1 MASGDVPPFGAL
13 LKRYRQEAGLT
24 QEALAAR
31 ANVSTRLVSDL
42 ERGVIVRPRV
52 ETVHLLADGLGLAG
66 GERAAFRSVA
76 RQHTD
81 RPAPTVARGGTPNT
95 MPVPR
100 TPLIG
105 RAAEEAAVV
114 GLLRRVGLRVVTLSG
129 SAGVGKTRLSLQVA
143 TALRGDFADGVVFVP
158 LAVVTDPRLVVSAIA
173 QELSVQEAG
182 DRPLLESLVACLRD
196 KNMLLLLD
204 NFEQVVSAA
213 PLVADLLI
221 ACPAVKV
228 LVTSRTVLHLYGEQE
243 FIVPPLAL
251 PSLHRLPE
259 VETLAHYE
267 SVALF
272 IQCAQLAT
280 PDFTVTRENAAA
292 VAEICVRLDG
302 LPLAIELA
310 AARVKLLPPRALLL
324 RLESRL
330 SVLIGGAQD
339 LPARQQTLRAAIDWS
354 YNQLD
359 EAVQTLFA
367 WLSVFVGGCMLDAVE
382 GVCARV
388 GGLPGDVLDGL
399 SSLVDKSLLRQEEDP
414 TSGQP
419 RFLMLETIREY
430 ARERLEQSGA
440 AGVVRAAHAG
450 YMRSLAEQ
458 AAPRLTEA
466 EQGAWLARLEMDHD
480 NLRTALRWAQES
492 DVRTEEGLRI
502 AGALW
507 RFWSRRGYL
516 SEGRRWLEAF
526 TSPGQVSAQAA
537 SVEVAAVRAT
547 ALSGAGNLATEQ
559 GDYARATGLH
569 EESLALRRDLND
581 TLGIANSFNNL
592 GNLAWLQGDAARAAV
607 WYEESLVL
615 RRHLRDTWGIATCLD
630 GLGGVAYYQGDVAR
644 AQVLYEESLALRRE
658 LGDTA
663 GLAHALG
670 NLGEV
675 VHELGDAAR
684 AQVLYEES
692 LALYRRQSDKKGTA
706 TSLVGLGRVAASQ
719 GDAARARV
727 LHEESLT
734 LHRELGNK
742 RGMAYSL
749 EGLASVVAT
758 APGIAPDALARAV
771 RHLGAAAALRTAI
784 GTALE
789 PYDRAR
795 YERTVTGIRANLGA
809 AAFAVAWTEGQAM
822 TTEQAVAYALENRDT
837 VRRWTPDTCHHGPG
851 VRRIPW

>member
-24 QEALAAR
+24 QEGLAAR

-42 ERGVIVRPRV
+42 ERGVIARPRV

-66 GERAAFRSVA
+66 VERAAFRSVA

-81 RPAPTVARGGTPNT
+81 RPAPTVARGGTPNN
-95 MPVPR
+95 MPAPR

-114 GLLRRVGLRVVTLSG
+114 GLVRRVDLRVVTLSG

-204 NFEQVVSAA
+204 NFEQVIGAA

-228 LVTSRTVLHLYGEQE
+228 LVTSRAVLHLYGEQE

-251 PSLHRLPE
+251 PSLHHLPE

-272 IQCAQLAT
+272 IQRAQLAT

-359 EAVQTLFA
+359 EADQTLFA

-382 GVCARV
+382 GVCGRV

-440 AGVVRAAHAG
+440 AGAVRAAHAG

-466 EQGAWLARLEMDHD
+466 EQAAWLARLEADHD

-492 DVRTEEGLRI
+492 DTREEEGLRI

-507 RFWSRRGYL
+507 RFWSTRGYL

-526 TSPGQVSAQAA
+526 TSPGQVRTQAA
-537 SVEVAAVRAT
+537 SLEAAAVRAT

-559 GDYARATGLH
+559 GDYARATGFH

-581 TLGIANSFNNL
+581 TLGIAVSINNL

-607 WYEESLVL
+607 LYEESLDL
-615 RRHLRDTWGIATCLD
+615 RRQLGDTWGIATSLD
-630 GLGGVAYYQGDVAR
+630 GLGSVAYYQGDAAR

-675 VHELGDAAR
+675 VHELGNAAR

-692 LALYRRQSDKKGTA
+692 LALYRRQSDKKGIA
-706 TSLVGLGRVAASQ
+706 AGLVGLGRVAASQ
-719 GDAARARV
+719 GDAARARA

-758 APGIAPDALARAV
+758 APGTAPDALARAV

-809 AAFAVAWTEGQAM
+809 AAYAVAWTEGQAM
-822 TTEQAVAYALENRDT
+822 TAEQAVAYALGE
-837 VRRWTPDTCHHGPG
+837 
-851 VRRIPW
+851 